1 MGFGDIKKLN
11 QLDRGMNQAQVFKI
25 LGEPKQKEL
34 KAGRTVLKFSL
45 HEWWRGWKPVY
56 LVLDESGVLT
66 EWYVNEGEYLGMQKL
81 WMDAWKFTKQDKS
94 EK

>member
-1 MGFGDIKKLN
+1 MAFGDIKKLN
-11 QLDRGMNQAQVFKI
+11 QLDRGMNQAKVRQI

-56 LVLDESGVLT
+56 LVFDDSETLRSILPQKQSHIKCQLT
-66 EWYVNEGEYLGMQKL
+66 RRSV
-81 WMDAWKFTKQDKS
+81 
-94 EK
+94 